1 MSVDLLAG
9 VDISTV
15 RIDVALI
22 PLDPRL
28 AEPVL
33 VRQFPLRNAGD
44 DISRLRI
51 LRGAMRELLRN
62 PYGDVIECA
71 VEQPFS
77 GSSFK
82 AAVPLNRVLG
92 AITASIPVA
101 TNVVWLSA
109 HDWRR
114 ELGATNLNSKPAGH
128 DAVRPLAAAMP
139 IHHGLDEHQ
148 LDALGLAL
156 AWRSLLDR
164 HRPSTF
170 QDQED

>member
-9 VDISTV
+9 IDISTV
-15 RIDVALI
+15 RLDVALI
-22 PLDPRL
+22 PLDPRQ
-28 AEPVL
+28 ETPVL

-44 DISRLRI
+44 TISRLRL
-51 LRGAMRELLRN
+51 LRGAMRQLLDN
-62 PYGDVIECA
+62 PYGDVLEAAI
-71 VEQPFS
+71 EQPFS

-82 AAVPLNRVLG
+82 ASAPLNQVLG
-92 AITASIPVA
+92 AITASIPIR

-114 ELGATNLNSKPAGH
+114 ELGASNLNSKPAGH
-128 DAVRPLAAAMP
+128 DVVRPLAAAMP

-170 QDQED
+170 NDQED